1 MELVN
6 FFTWFIFIAV
16 IVGLGFGIMSNAYIG
31 SGSVFILFKE
41 PVKAPASLPS
51 SDEGNKVASDF
62 QQGYD
67 AYLSGNY
74 RQAVDKFNAAIQ
86 QVSTLAE
93 AYHNR
98 GLALANLRQDADA
111 ARDIAQ
117 AGELYLQQGN
127 LEAIATIKANLEAL
141 KARKKARETGK

>member
-6 FFTWFIFIAV
+6 FFTWFIFIAAV
-16 IVGLGFGIMSNAYIG
+16 VGVGFGVMTNAYIG
-31 SGSVFILFKE
+31 SGSILVLFRD
-41 PVKAPASLPS
+41 PIKAPALLQN
-51 SDEGNKVASDF
+51 SDTDNKTAVYF

-67 AYLSGNY
+67 AYLTGNY
-74 RQAVDKFNAAIQ
+74 RQAIDRFNSAIQ

-127 LEAIATIKANLEAL
+127 KEAIATIKANLEAL
-141 KARKKARETGK
+141 KARKKAKERG